1 VNPRS
6 AASAELAGGL
16 LWLMQASIPNQ
27 TGSGKYRNVVTA
39 RGASNG
45 GLADHIRVSVPGKH
59 VERPNV

>member
-1 VNPRS
+1 
-6 AASAELAGGL
+6 
-16 LWLMQASIPNQ
+16 MQASIPNQ
-27 TGSGKYRNVVTA
+27 TGSGKYRNVGTA